1 MNPIQQYYQRY
12 ITIRTDKG
20 IVADEGIISYL
31 IETDPAGLNNF
42 FMAALGMSTV
52 ILRFGAVIQMCRK
65 LDALDD
71 SGDALF
77 VKQVLEN
84 LRESLPSDTSWKNL
98 WAMAAD
104 HEDWLA
110 PTIKPKNGDSLFNR
124 LITFRN
130 RFVHQFIKLEPSFTQ
145 QLKSSILIFEE
156 MAELVKLFDDGDLRL
171 VDGKFYWAQNKV
183 ELILYPFVQ
192 PGEMGSDPYI
202 FQGLYNNKSEAHLLN
217 LRLGDEHKQ
226 KAADHID
233 QTFEP
238 IQQSVKGGA
247 GQVFDHSERIAY
259 YQSCFVGRDREK
271 SAILN
276 FCLGSD
282 TQNMLCVKS
291 PAGMGKG
298 ALLADVIEQLKKDK
312 SQVLF
317 HFCGAG
323 LQNSLHAVLYHFIL
337 QGKRAQYWE
346 TDDEQIQNKLER
358 LPSKYTDVIHLFQAM
373 LSENL
378 KIQKN
383 NSSGNLVVLI
393 DGLDEAQVGY
403 SQLKISDWFYQYNEK
418 EEPENDWRSAEN
430 IRWIFSYRCAEN
442 GEEQFY
448 RFPNFK
454 ETANLDIV
462 QPLQGL
468 SIQAVDEAFK
478 DLHVS
483 EEFKTELIKKAA
495 ISV

>member
-52 ILRFGAVIQMCRK
+52 ILRFGAVIQVCRK
-65 LDALDD
+65 LDALND

-183 ELILYPFVQ
+183 KLMLYPFVQ
-192 PGEMGSDPYI
+192 PGEIGSDPYI

-271 SAILN
+271 SAILD
-276 FCLGSD
+276 FCYGGD
-282 TQNMLCVKS
+282 TQNILCVKS

-298 ALLADVIEQLKKDK
+298 ALLAEVIEQLKKDK

-358 LPSKYTDVIHLFQAM
+358 LPSKYTDVIHLFQIL
-373 LSENL
+373 LSDNL

-393 DGLDEAQVGY
+393 DGLDEAQVAY
-403 SQLKISDWFYQYNEK
+403 SQLKITDWFYKYNEK
-418 EEPENDWRSAEN
+418 EEPEKDWRSAKN

-454 ETANLDIV
+454 QTANLDIV